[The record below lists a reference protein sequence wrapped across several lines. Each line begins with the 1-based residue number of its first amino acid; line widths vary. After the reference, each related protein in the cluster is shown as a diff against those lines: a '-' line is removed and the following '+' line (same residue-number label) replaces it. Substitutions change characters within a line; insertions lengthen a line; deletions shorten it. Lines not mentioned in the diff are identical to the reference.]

1 MRTWPMCRA
10 IRGSGETDP
19 VETQIKYEAH
29 PMREPMSSARQWVPW
44 LLLPFELAAV
54 AFGPTFGQ
62 TFTKAWVM
70 IALAHVAFGPKE
82 QP

>member
-1 MRTWPMCRA
+1 
-10 IRGSGETDP
+10 
-19 VETQIKYEAH
+19 
-29 PMREPMSSARQWVPW
+29 MREPMSSARQWVPW